1 MKSWEK
7 IENLGQSLNKKI
19 KDSRDVIGSLDVNEE
34 ERYQYRMGYLDG
46 EIDTTEGVVAEL
58 RPLWGTTK
66 KDWERA
72 EKKHKSEVDRLVKD
86 IDGFVEDLR
95 KKTEEY
101 RNLEEKLNH
110 IQTQRDELNKDMR
123 RLKEKVDND
132 PTSVTDEEF
141 IEAMEKEKK
150 DAWDD
155 ARKYFS
161 IEVEYLKRIMRENGL
176 DPDNVD
182 GSSHD

>member
-19 KDSRDVIGSLDVNEE
+19 EGSKDVIESLDVSEE

-66 KDWERA
+66 KEWERA
-72 EKKHKSEVDRLVKD
+72 EKNHKREVDRLVKD
-86 IDGFVEDLR
+86 MDGFVEDLR
-95 KKTEEY
+95 QKTEQY
-101 RNLEEKLNH
+101 RNLEEKLKH
-110 IQTQRDELNKDMR
+110 VQTQWDEQSKDMR
-123 RLKEKVDND
+123 RLQEKLND
-132 PTSVTDEEF
+132 GSTSITDEEF
-141 IEAMEKEKK
+141 IEALEKEKK
-150 DAWDD
+150 NAWDD
-155 ARKYFS
+155 ARKYFA

-176 DPDNVD
+176 DPENVD

>member
-19 KDSRDVIGSLDVNEE
+19 KGSKDVIESLDVSEE

-66 KDWERA
+66 KEWERA

-86 IDGFVEDLR
+86 MDGFVEDLR

-110 IQTQRDELNKDMR
+110 VQTQKDELNKDMR

-141 IEAMEKEKK
+141 IEALEKEKK

-155 ARKYFS
+155 ARKYFA

-176 DPDNVD
+176 DPENVD